1 MWTGK
6 GEVVRV
12 LAGDGG
18 NSTLVTYKQSE
29 QISKYWVG
37 QKVCLDFSITWKSS
51 NKLFGQPNTSKD
63 VGAGILIVRKCRNQN
78 ATEMKQVPT
87 ESLL

>member
-18 NSTLVTYKQSE
+18 NSMLVTHKQSE

-37 QKVCLDFSITWKSS
+37 QKVCLDFSIIWKGS

-63 VGAGILIVRKCRNQN
+63 VEAGILIVRKCRNQN
-78 ATEMKQVPT
+78 ATETKLVPT

>member
-18 NSTLVTYKQSE
+18 NSMLVTHKRSE

-37 QKVCLDFSITWKSS
+37 QKVCLDFSITWKGS
-51 NKLFGQPNTSKD
+51 NKLFGQPKASKD
-63 VGAGILIVRKCRNQN
+63 VEAGILIVRKCRNQN
-78 ATEMKQVPT
+78 ATETKLVPT

>member
-18 NSTLVTYKQSE
+18 NSMLVTHKQSE

-37 QKVCLDFSITWKSS
+37 QKVCLGFSSS
-51 NKLFGQPNTSKD
+51 QGNLHELFGQPILPPKRQDIKSK
-63 VGAGILIVRKCRNQN
+63 
-78 ATEMKQVPT
+78 M
-87 ESLL
+87 